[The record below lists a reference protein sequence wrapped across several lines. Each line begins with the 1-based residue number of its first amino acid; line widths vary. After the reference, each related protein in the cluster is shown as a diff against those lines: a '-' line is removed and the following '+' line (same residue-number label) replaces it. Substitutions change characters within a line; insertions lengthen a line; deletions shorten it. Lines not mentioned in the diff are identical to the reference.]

1 MVSLNKTV
9 SVMFA
14 PHSPM
19 PILILTLQQLKLG
32 HVFVRREFEEEDED
46 ISVTPRDNRHGWFHA
61 RFGRF

>member
-1 MVSLNKTV
+1 MIAPSPQ
-9 SVMFA
+9 FA
-14 PHSPM
+14 YANSDSN
-19 PILILTLQQLKLG
+19 LQQLKLG